1 VSAVGSPR
9 GFWEAARAEP
19 ERVAVIDPAG
29 RAWSAGEI
37 LSGANRLVHALRA
50 SGLTEGDPVATL
62 SGNRAE
68 LLQTLLAVF
77 QAGWQYVPI
86 NTHLT
91 ADEAAYILTDS
102 GAQALIADEA
112 CASVAGVAAEAAEV
126 PRTARLAVGDV
137 PGFVAMADA
146 LAEQPDTTPD
156 HRVAGGFMQYTSGTT
171 GRPKAVQRATIT
183 LDPETQVAGFAAN
196 LTRYDIE
203 VGGDAVH
210 LVTSPMYHMSPLAFG
225 YFSLHFEH
233 TVVLMERWDAE
244 RALQLIDRYR
254 VTDVAMVP
262 TQLHRLMQ
270 LPEDVRSR
278 YDVSSLRQVIHAAA
292 PCPMDLK
299 RRLFEWL
306 GPVIYEFY
314 GATEGGGTLAKPNDW
329 LAHPGTVGKPWP
341 GADVKILDDDGNE
354 LPPRTVGTVYLKL
367 MGEFAYKGDPDKT
380 ASNRRGEYFTVGDMG
395 ELDDDGFLYLRDRK
409 IDMIISGGVNV
420 YPAEIE
426 AVLLS
431 HPAVGDAAVFGI
443 PHDDWG
449 EEVKATVEPAPGIAP
464 SPALADE
471 LLAHCAATLARYKCP
486 RSIDFVDAMPR
497 DPNGKL
503 YKRTLRDPYW
513 VGRERSI

>member
-1 VSAVGSPR
+1 
-9 GFWEAARAEP
+9 
-19 ERVAVIDPAG
+19 
-29 RAWSAGEI
+29 
-37 LSGANRLVHALRA
+37 
-50 SGLTEGDPVATL
+50 
-62 SGNRAE
+62 
-68 LLQTLLAVF
+68 
-77 QAGWQYVPI
+77 
-86 NTHLT
+86 
-91 ADEAAYILTDS
+91 
-102 GAQALIADEA
+102 
-112 CASVAGVAAEAAEV
+112 
-126 PRTARLAVGDV
+126 
-137 PGFVAMADA
+137 
-146 LAEQPDTTPD
+146 
-156 HRVAGGFMQYTSGTT
+156 
-171 GRPKAVQRATIT
+171 VQRAVTKM
-183 LDPETQVAGFAAN
+183 DPEMQASLFGAN

-203 VGGDAVH
+203 PGGDAVH
-210 LVTSPMYHMSPLAFG
+210 LVTSPMYHMSPLSFG

-244 RALQLIDRYR
+244 RALQLIERYR

-270 LPEDVRSR
+270 LPEDVRER

-292 PCPMDLK
+292 PCPLDLK
-299 RRLFEWL
+299 QRLFDWL

-314 GATEGGGTLAKPNDW
+314 GATEGGGTLAKPHDW

-367 MGEFAYKGDPDKT
+367 MGDFSYKGDPGKT
-380 ASNRRGEYFTVGDMG
+380 AANRWGDYFTVGDIG

-426 AVLLS
+426 AALLS
-431 HPAVGDAAVFGI
+431 HPNVGDAAVFGI

-449 EEVKATVEPAPGIAP
+449 EEVKAVVEPAPGVEP
-464 SPALADE
+464 SPALGAD
-471 LLAHCAATLARYKCP
+471 LLAYCESRLARYKCP
-486 RSIDFVDAMPR
+486 RTIDFTDAMPR

>member
-1 VSAVGSPR
+1 M
-9 GFWEAARAEP
+9 
-19 ERVAVIDPAG
+19 
-29 RAWSAGEI
+29 
-37 LSGANRLVHALRA
+37 HALRA
-50 SGLTEGDPVATL
+50 RGVQEGDPVATL
-62 SGNRAE
+62 MSNSAE
-68 LLQTLLAVF
+68 LLQALLAVF

-91 ADEAAYILTDS
+91 ADEVAYILADS
-102 GAQALIADEA
+102 GARAFIADERYA
-112 CASVAGVAAEAAEV
+112 EVAAPAADTAGV
-126 PRTARLAVGDV
+126 PHGARLAVGTI
-137 PGFVAMADA
+137 PGFVPMADA
-146 LAEQPDTTPD
+146 LAEQPDRAPAD
-156 HRVAGGFMQYTSGTT
+156 RVAGGFMQYTSGTT
-171 GRPKAVQRATIT
+171 GRPKAVQRAATT
-183 LDPETQVAGFAAN
+183 LDPETQVALFGAN

-203 VGGDAVH
+203 LGGDAVH
-210 LVTSPMYHMSPLAFG
+210 LVTSPMYHMSPLSFG

-233 TVVLMERWDAE
+233 TVVLMECWDAE

-270 LPEDVRSR
+270 LPDDVRAR

-299 RRLFEWL
+299 RRLFDWL

-314 GATEGGGTLAKPNDW
+314 GATEGGGTLAKPHDW

-341 GADVKILDDDGNE
+341 GADVKILDDDGND
-354 LPPRTVGTVYLKL
+354 LPARTIGTVYLKL
-367 MGEFAYKGDPDKT
+367 MGDFAYKGDPDKT
-380 ASNRRGEYFTVGDMG
+380 ASNRRGDYFTPGDMG
-395 ELDDDGFLYLRDRK
+395 ELDEDGFLYLRDRK
-409 IDMIISGGVNV
+409 IDLIISGGVNI

-431 HPAVGDAAVFGI
+431 HPEVGDAAVFGI

-449 EEVKATVEPAPGIAP
+449 EEVKAVVEPALGVEP
-464 SPALADE
+464 SPAFASE
-471 LLAHCAATLARYKCP
+471 LLAHCEATLARYKCP
-486 RSIDFVDAMPR
+486 RSIDFTDAMPR